1 MTSLIDFLQYARH
14 HVYEV
19 FYTFRKETRIM
30 KTWADY
36 KNHVKEID
44 SDTAKELAEIEENAK
59 IISAMIQHSYA
70 QAIAKQGRAMD
81 DVFDDLERSLK

>member
-44 SDTAKELAEIEENAK
+44 SDTAKELAEIEENSK
-59 IISAMIQHSYA
+59 IISAMIQHSYG
-70 QAIAKQGRAMD
+70 QAIAVVD
-81 DVFDDLERSLK
+81 CLN

>member
-36 KNHVKEID
+36 KNHVKEIY
-44 SDTAKELAEIEENAK
+44 SDTAKELAEIEENSK

>member
-1 MTSLIDFLQYARH
+1 
-14 HVYEV
+14 
-19 FYTFRKETRIM
+19 M
-30 KTWADY
+30 KTWEDY

-59 IISAMIQHSYA
+59 IISATLQHSYS